1 MVVATAPAPSDTTGT
16 TRATAATLHDRL
28 HHALV
33 HAAIS
38 HPEQPFVVEAESG
51 HVMTYGQCLA
61 AVNDLRRMIGAP
73 PKCIALALPSGIT
86 GAALWLSALTGGHL
100 LVPLSPDA
108 AEAEKARVTRLY
120 TPDVLI
126 VEDED
131 AARGFDCATATIVTQ
146 DICDEAIRQ
155 ARPDGGPPVP
165 PLPGRVALST
175 SGTTGEPKGVI
186 LAESQIAWTA
196 EQIRLSHRLTPRDRG
211 LTVLPFSHVNAPVVS
226 LCASLLAGSTIVIAR
241 HFSRSHFWPWVEQY
255 AITWASIVP
264 TVLAVLLDTER
275 PAFLPGALRFVRT
288 ASAPLPAARMRAFEA
303 TFGIPVIET
312 YGLTEAASTIAANP
326 APPGRHKPGSVGL
339 PIGVDLRIC
348 HAPSGE
354 DGRSLRDVIPGEQGE
369 ICVRGPGVIPAY
381 RGGVGQESFAEGWF
395 RTGDLGYRDEEGYLF
410 ITGRLREM
418 INRGGE
424 KIAPREV
431 EEVLLTH
438 PAVRDAAVIG
448 RPDAQYGEVAVAYIV
463 ADGTWSQDDLARCLH
478 HYAAARLS
486 AFKVPVDAVR
496 VEALPRN
503 PNGKINREALRRQE
517 ARCDRSDR

>member
-1 MVVATAPAPSDTTGT
+1 MN
-16 TRATAATLHDRL
+16 
-28 HHALV
+28 
-33 HAAIS
+33 
-38 HPEQPFVVEAESG
+38 HPERPFVIEAETG

-61 AVNDLRRMIGAP
+61 AVNDLRRMIGMP
-73 PKCIALALPSGIT
+73 PKRIALALPGGIT
-86 GAALWLSALTGGHL
+86 GAVLWLSALTGGHL
-100 LVPLSPDA
+100 LVPLTPDA
-108 AEAEKARVTRLY
+108 ADAEKVRVTRLY
-120 TPDVLI
+120 APDLLI

-131 AARGFDCATATIVTQ
+131 AARGFDAAIATVITQ
-146 DICDEAIRQ
+146 KLCNEAIQQ
-155 ARPDGGPPVP
+155 AQPGDSPMP

-186 LAESQIAWTA
+186 LAGAQIAWTA
-196 EQIRLSHRLTPRDRG
+196 EQIRLSHRLTAGDRG

-241 HFSRSHFWPWVEQY
+241 RFSRERFWDWIERY
-255 AITWASIVP
+255 RITWASIVP
-264 TVLAVLLDTER
+264 TVLTRLLDT
-275 PAFLPGALRFVRT
+275 PKPGFLPGTLRFVRT

-326 APPGRHKPGSVGL
+326 VPPDRHKPGSVGL

-348 HAPSGE
+348 HAWSGE
-354 DGRSLRDVIPGEQGE
+354 DGRSLEDVAPGEQGE
-369 ICVRGPGVIPAY
+369 ICVRGPGVVSAY
-381 RGGVGQESFAEGWF
+381 RGEVGQESFDAGWF
-395 RTGDLGYRDEEGYLF
+395 RTGDLGYRDEDGYLY

-448 RPDAQYGEVAVAYIV
+448 RPDAQYGEVAVAYVV
-463 ADGTWSQDDLARCLH
+463 ADGVWSGDDLARCLH
-478 HYAAARLS
+478 DYAAARLS
-486 AFKVPVDAVR
+486 AYKVPVDCVR
-496 VEALPRN
+496 VEELPRN
-503 PNGKINREALRRQE
+503 PNGKINREALRRQLVGG
-517 ARCDRSDR
+517 AG